1 MFDEAVTILENKKV
15 NAEYYKLVFSSKK
28 LSQGVSPG
36 QFLNIQIENHQGL
49 LLRRPFSY
57 YRVCGQ
63 RIEILYEILGR
74 GTALL
79 AGKRRGSTL
88 KVLGPL
94 GRPFSQNVNGRKRIL
109 VAGGVGVP
117 PLIFL
122 AETAPLLSSPRE
134 WGRKKPPKASL
145 AKGGVEEIN
154 SLVLLIGCK
163 SKSEV
168 LPRRELSKVK
178 GEVRY
183 ATNNGSYGKK
193 GFVTVLL
200 HDILKKENPKALFIQ
215 TCGPNVMMDTVMN
228 IAKEFGVE
236 GEASIDE
243 RMACGVGA
251 CLGCVVETHEGF
263 KTSCV
268 EGPVFGFHEL
278 VKYV

>member
-1 MFDEAVTILENKKV
+1 MFDEIVTILENKKV
-15 NAEYYKLVFSSKK
+15 NTEYFKLIFSSKK
-28 LSQGVSPG
+28 LSEKVSPG
-36 QFLNIQIENHQGL
+36 QFLNVQIENHQGL

-57 YRVCGQ
+57 YRVNGSK
-63 RIEILYEILGR
+63 IEILYEILGR

-79 AGKRRGSTL
+79 AEKRRGHTL

-94 GRPFSQNVNGRKRIL
+94 GRPFTQKLKGKRRIL

-117 PLIFL
+117 PLVFL
-122 AETAPLLSSPRE
+122 AETIRDSHPPL
-134 WGRKKPPKASL
+134 
-145 AKGGVEEIN
+145 
-154 SLVLLIGCK
+154 LLIGCK
-163 SKSEV
+163 SKTEV
-168 LPRRELSKVK
+168 LPKQELSKIK

-183 ATNNGSYGKK
+183 ATNDGSYGKK

-200 HDILKKENPKALFIQ
+200 HDILKKENPKLLFIQ
-215 TCGPNVMMDTVMN
+215 TCGPNVMMDAVMK

-251 CLGCVVETHEGF
+251 CLGCVVETEEGF

-268 EGPVFGFHEL
+268 EGPVFSFAEL
-278 VKYV
+278 V

>member
-1 MFDEAVTILENKKV
+1 MFDEVVTILENKKV
-15 NAEYYKLVFSSKK
+15 NAEYYKLIFSSKK
-28 LSQGVSPG
+28 LSQGVLPG

-57 YRVCGQ
+57 YRTRGNK
-63 RIEILYEILGR
+63 IEILYEILGH

-79 AGKRRGSTL
+79 AEKRRGHTL
-88 KVLGPL
+88 KALGPL
-94 GRPFSQNVNGRKRIL
+94 GRPFTQKLKGKKRVL

-117 PLIFL
+117 PLVFL
-122 AETAPLLSSPRE
+122 AETAPLLSSSHE
-134 WGRKKPPKASL
+134 WGRKKV
-145 AKGGVEEIN
+145 GETN

-168 LPRRELSKVK
+168 LPKKELSKIP

-183 ATNNGSYGKK
+183 ATNDGSYGKK

-200 HDILKKENPKALFIQ
+200 HDILKKENPKSLFIQ
-215 TCGPNVMMDTVMN
+215 TCGPNVMMDAVMK

-278 VKYV
+278 VKHV